1 VGSRVAPPT
10 NRDEI
15 LERLR
20 VRAKELAAA
29 GGLVFRKS

>member
-1 VGSRVAPPT
+1 VVAPA

-20 VRAKELAAA
+20 VRAKHLAEN
-29 GGLVFRKS
+29 GGFKFKQRTS